1 MKHHQLAA
9 NAQDRAGKAQAFQVE
24 KLTAQMTMDEARAR
38 HTIAYAN
45 ALARAGWTLKNSE
58 KRTSNSVIMYYH
70 MSRYAEMLNKSLAAA
85 RPDIEQLGGLMK
97 NMPQMGG
104 VEIKIAG
111 VAPMLTELQSAAS
124 SLNSIDRT
132 LKGKF
137 VNT

>member
-1 MKHHQLAA
+1 
-9 NAQDRAGKAQAFQVE
+9 
-24 KLTAQMTMDEARAR
+24 
-38 HTIAYAN
+38 
-45 ALARAGWTLKNSE
+45 
-58 KRTSNSVIMYYH
+58 MYYH

-97 NMPQMGG
+97 NMPEMGG

-124 SLNSIDRT
+124 SLHSIDRT